1 MMEKG
6 RESMTSLSEEELQK
20 EADTVREMMKDSAGL
35 HDVEV
40 PEEVHKRLAE
50 RIRKY
55 EEERAVEGLSEK
67 DREAL
72 RLGREMQEQSEK
84 KVVVYRPKK
93 RKVWVMLAAVLV
105 MVVGIGMTSVGGKKI
120 IVDVFEKNFGGS
132 EKTYVDTNETT
143 LPTTEEG
150 MSEEEAYDEVEQAFG
165 TKVVRIVDKP
175 ENMHFLE
182 MQLDQEVQET
192 TFYYSAED
200 KILSYRIVFPYAESS
215 SGMEIP
221 DEFQQE
227 YVLELPETDVVISE
241 YKIQDTGELEYLA
254 QFTYKASQYFLTGI
268 MNREDFEKVVKNL
281 FFF

>member
-55 EEERAVEGLSEK
+55 EEEKVVEGLSEK

-84 KVVVYRPKK
+84 KVVVYRQKK

-132 EKTYVDTNETT
+132 EKTYVNTDEIESAGGS
-143 LPTTEEG
+143 TEHK
-150 MSEEEAYDEVEQAFG
+150 AYAEIEKVFG
-165 TKVVRIVDKP
+165 TKVVRLSEVP
-175 ENMHFLE
+175 ENTRFLE
-182 MQLDQEVQET
+182 MQLDQELQEAI
-192 TFYYSAED
+192 FYYLVEE
-200 KILSYRIVFPYAESS
+200 KVLSYRIVFPYAESS
-215 SGMEIP
+215 NGMVIQ
-221 DEFQQE
+221 DNLRQE
-227 YVLELPETDVVISE
+227 YVIKLAETNIMISE
-241 YKIQDTGELEYLA
+241 YEIQDTGELEYSA
-254 QFTYKASQYFLTGI
+254 QFMYKDSQYFLTGI

-281 FFF
+281 NFF

>member
-120 IVDVFEKNFGGS
+120 IVDVFEKSFGGS

-182 MQLDQEVQET
+182 MQLDQELQET
-192 TFYYSAED
+192 TFYYLNDE
-200 KILSYRIVFPYAESS
+200 KVLSYRIVTRYVESS
-215 SGMEIP
+215 TGMEIQ
-221 DEFQQE
+221 DEFLQE

-241 YKIQDTGELEYLA
+241 YRIQDTGELEYTA
-254 QFTYKASQYFLTGI
+254 QFTYKNSEYFLMGI

>member
-132 EKTYVDTNETT
+132 EKTYVDTNEIESAGGI
-143 LPTTEEG
+143 TED
-150 MSEEEAYDEVEQAFG
+150 EAYAEVEETFG

-182 MQLDQEVQET
+182 MQLDQDLQEA

-221 DEFQQE
+221 DEFQKE
-227 YVLELPETDVVISE
+227 YVLELPEADVVISE
-241 YKIQDTGELEYLA
+241 YRIQDTGELEYSA
-254 QFTYKASQYFLTGI
+254 QFTYEDSQYFLIGI

-281 FFF
+281 NFF

>member
-55 EEERAVEGLSEK
+55 EEEKAVEGLSEK

-132 EKTYVDTNETT
+132 EKTYVDTNEIESAGG
-143 LPTTEEG
+143 LTEH
-150 MSEEEAYDEVEQAFG
+150 EAYAETEKTFG
-165 TKVVRIVDKP
+165 TKVVRLSEVP
-175 ENMHFLE
+175 ENTRFLE
-182 MQLDQEVQET
+182 MQLDQELQEAI
-192 TFYYSAED
+192 FYYLVEE
-200 KILSYRIVFPYAESS
+200 KVLSYRIVFPYAESS
-215 SGMEIP
+215 NGMVIQ
-221 DEFQQE
+221 DNLRQE
-227 YVLELPETDVVISE
+227 YVIKLAETNIMISE
-241 YKIQDTGELEYLA
+241 YEIQDTGELEYSA
-254 QFTYKASQYFLTGI
+254 QFMYKDSQYFLTGI

-281 FFF
+281 NFF

>member
-55 EEERAVEGLSEK
+55 EEEKAVEGLSQK

-132 EKTYVDTNETT
+132 EKTYVNTDEIESAGQI
-143 LPTTEEG
+143 TEDK
-150 MSEEEAYDEVEQAFG
+150 AYTEVEETFG

-182 MQLDQEVQET
+182 MQLDQDLQET

-221 DEFQQE
+221 DEFLQE
-227 YVLELPETDVVISE
+227 YVLELPEADVVISE
-241 YKIQDTGELEYLA
+241 YRIQDTGELEYSA
-254 QFTYKASQYFLTGI
+254 QFTYEDSQYFLTGI
-268 MNREDFEKVVKNL
+268 MNQEDFEKVVKNL

>member
-1 MMEKG
+1 MMDKG

-40 PEEVHKRLAE
+40 PEEVHKRLAD

-55 EEERAVEGLSEK
+55 EEEKAVEGLSEK

-132 EKTYVDTNETT
+132 EKTYVNTDKIESAGGS
-143 LPTTEEG
+143 TEH
-150 MSEEEAYDEVEQAFG
+150 EAYAEIEKIFG
-165 TKVVRIVDKP
+165 TKVVRIIDKP
-175 ENMHFLE
+175 KDMHFLE
-182 MQLDQEVQET
+182 MQLDQDLQET

-221 DEFQQE
+221 DEFQKE
-227 YVLELPETDVVISE
+227 YVLELPEADVVISE
-241 YKIQDTGELEYLA
+241 YRIQDTGELEYSA
-254 QFTYKASQYFLTGI
+254 QFTYEDSQYFLTGI

-281 FFF
+281 NFF

>member
-55 EEERAVEGLSEK
+55 EEEKAVEGLSKK

-132 EKTYVDTNETT
+132 EKTYVNTDEIESAGQI
-143 LPTTEEG
+143 TEDK
-150 MSEEEAYDEVEQAFG
+150 AYTEVEETFG

-182 MQLDQEVQET
+182 MQLDQDLQET

-221 DEFQQE
+221 DEFLQE
-227 YVLELPETDVVISE
+227 YVLELPEADVVISE
-241 YKIQDTGELEYLA
+241 YRIQDTGELEYSA
-254 QFTYKASQYFLTGI
+254 QFTYEDSQYFLTGI
-268 MNREDFEKVVKNL
+268 MNQEDFEKVVKNL

>member
-55 EEERAVEGLSEK
+55 EEEKAVEGLSEK

-105 MVVGIGMTSVGGKKI
+105 MVVGVGMTSVGGKKI

-132 EKTYVDTNETT
+132 EKTYVNTDEIESVGQI
-143 LPTTEEG
+143 TEDK
-150 MSEEEAYDEVEQAFG
+150 AYAEVEETFG

-182 MQLDQEVQET
+182 MQLDQDLQET

-241 YKIQDTGELEYLA
+241 YRIQENWNIPRSSLIKTVSISLWGL
-254 QFTYKASQYFLTGI
+254 
-268 MNREDFEKVVKNL
+268 
-281 FFF
+281 

>member
-1 MMEKG
+1 
-6 RESMTSLSEEELQK
+6 MTSLSEEELQK

-55 EEERAVEGLSEK
+55 EEEKAVEGLSEK

-120 IVDVFEKNFGGS
+120 IVDVFEKSFGGS
-132 EKTYVDTNETT
+132 EKTYVNTDEIESAGRS
-143 LPTTEEG
+143 TEH
-150 MSEEEAYDEVEQAFG
+150 EAYAEIEKVFG
-165 TKVVRIVDKP
+165 TKVVRLSEVP
-175 ENMHFLE
+175 ENTRFLE
-182 MQLDQEVQET
+182 MQLDQELQEAI
-192 TFYYSAED
+192 FYYLNGE
-200 KILSYRIVFPYAESS
+200 KILSYRIVTRYVESS
-215 SGMEIP
+215 TGMEIQ
-221 DEFQQE
+221 DEFLQE
-227 YVLELPETDVVISE
+227 YVMELPETDVVISE
-241 YKIQDTGELEYLA
+241 YKIQDTGELEYTA
-254 QFTYKASQYFLTGI
+254 QFTYKNSEYFLMGI

-281 FFF
+281 NFF

>member
-40 PEEVHKRLAE
+40 PEEVHKRLAD

-132 EKTYVDTNETT
+132 EKTYVDTNEIESAGG
-143 LPTTEEG
+143 LTEH
-150 MSEEEAYDEVEQAFG
+150 EAYAETEKIFG

-175 ENMHFLE
+175 KDMHFLE
-182 MQLDQEVQET
+182 MQLDQELQET

-200 KILSYRIVFPYAESS
+200 KIMSYRIVFPYAESS
-215 SGMEIP
+215 SGMIIQDKFLE
-221 DEFQQE
+221 E

-241 YKIQDTGELEYLA
+241 YRIQDTGELEYSA
-254 QFTYKASQYFLTGI
+254 QFTYEDSQYFLTGI

-281 FFF
+281 NFF

>member
-55 EEERAVEGLSEK
+55 EEEKAVEGLSEK

-120 IVDVFEKNFGGS
+120 IVDVFEKSFGGS
-132 EKTYVDTNETT
+132 EKTYVNTDEIESAGRS
-143 LPTTEEG
+143 TEH
-150 MSEEEAYDEVEQAFG
+150 EAYAEIEKVFG
-165 TKVVRIVDKP
+165 TKVVRLSEVP
-175 ENMHFLE
+175 ENTRFLE
-182 MQLDQEVQET
+182 MQLDQELQEAI
-192 TFYYSAED
+192 FYYLNGE
-200 KILSYRIVFPYAESS
+200 KILSYRIVTRYVESS
-215 SGMEIP
+215 TGMEIQ
-221 DEFQQE
+221 DEFLQE
-227 YVLELPETDVVISE
+227 YVMELPETDVVISE
-241 YKIQDTGELEYLA
+241 YKIQDTGELEYTA
-254 QFTYKASQYFLTGI
+254 QFTYKNSEYFLMGI

-281 FFF
+281 NFF

>member
-40 PEEVHKRLAE
+40 PEEVHKRLAD

-55 EEERAVEGLSEK
+55 EEEKAVEGLSEK

-84 KVVVYRPKK
+84 KVVVYRQKK

-120 IVDVFEKNFGGS
+120 IVDVFEKNFGDS
-132 EKTYVDTNETT
+132 EKTYVDTNEIESTGDI
-143 LPTTEEG
+143 TED
-150 MSEEEAYDEVEQAFG
+150 EAYAEVEETFG

-182 MQLDQEVQET
+182 MQLDQDLQET

-227 YVLELPETDVVISE
+227 YVLELPETNVVISE
-241 YKIQDTGELEYLA
+241 YRIQDTGELEYSA
-254 QFTYKASQYFLTGI
+254 QFTYEDSQYFLTGI

>member
-132 EKTYVDTNETT
+132 EKTYVDTNEIESAGGI
-143 LPTTEEG
+143 TED
-150 MSEEEAYDEVEQAFG
+150 EAYAEVEETFG

-182 MQLDQEVQET
+182 MQLDQELQET

-221 DEFQQE
+221 DEFQKE
-227 YVLELPETDVVISE
+227 YVLELPEADVVISE
-241 YKIQDTGELEYLA
+241 YRIQDTGELEYSA
-254 QFTYKASQYFLTGI
+254 QFTYEDSQYFLIGI

-281 FFF
+281 NFF

>member
-1 MMEKG
+1 MMDKG

-55 EEERAVEGLSEK
+55 EEEKAVEGLSEK

-84 KVVVYRPKK
+84 KMVVYRPKK

-132 EKTYVDTNETT
+132 EKTYVNTDEIESAGQI
-143 LPTTEEG
+143 TEDK
-150 MSEEEAYDEVEQAFG
+150 AYTEVEETFG

-182 MQLDQEVQET
+182 MQLDQDLQET

-221 DEFQQE
+221 DEFLQE
-227 YVLELPETDVVISE
+227 YVLELPEEDVVISE
-241 YKIQDTGELEYLA
+241 YRIQDTGELEYSA
-254 QFTYKASQYFLTGI
+254 QFTYEDSQYFLTGI
-268 MNREDFEKVVKNL
+268 MNQEDFEKVVKNL